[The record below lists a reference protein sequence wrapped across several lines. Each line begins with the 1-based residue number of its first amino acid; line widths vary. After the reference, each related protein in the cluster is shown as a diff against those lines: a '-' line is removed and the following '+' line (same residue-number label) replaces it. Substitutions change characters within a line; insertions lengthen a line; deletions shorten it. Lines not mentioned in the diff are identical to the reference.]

1 MSLLLKKVIE
11 EKKGNSAG
19 GTDFLSNAAK
29 SIGNKFEK
37 IVDTAKEDK
46 KLYDKAKKDNEEN
59 QKLMDASKEKYLRTE
74 IILTEEARNLDI
86 VKEKILTDFKKIDG
100 KNFLNLRETEIA
112 QQQIQSANEINI
124 TSSAAVA
131 GIAGGTLAAG
141 SAVAMVMA
149 FCTAGTGA
157 AISNLTG
164 IFAVKATLAALG
176 GGTLAAG
183 GFGMAGGVVVASTL
197 FAVPAIIGAGLAF
210 HKKIQEFAE
219 QVQTATDKVKKA
231 VKINSEL
238 AQRNLDAASNLRK
251 MYDVGISID
260 FFLKNLQYRIEHA
273 PKKIQADMIKIAFA
287 AREQLIKTFMD
298 FEILTADNKNF
309 NSEFEVNLKAIEDD
323 CQALQNILYSNNGKI
338 FTSRDINPVFQQT
351 YNDAQEFIYMSYPWF
366 NKFKVNE
373 DLELMKAAAR
383 RGVKFFIY
391 YGYHDVTE
399 NTVEAINILKREL
412 PAGSAKFFKVDSH
425 RKIILCEKY
434 VLYGSQNM
442 MTYRLD
448 DWAKRYEDLRE
459 EVTVKVENVDVVNEF
474 KNLVISQVERK

>member
-1 MSLLLKKVIE
+1 MSLLLEQMMK
-11 EKKGNSAG
+11 EKRYEA
-19 GTDFLSNAAK
+19 
-29 SIGNKFEK
+29 
-37 IVDTAKEDK
+37 
-46 KLYDKAKKDNEEN
+46 AKKDNEKN
-59 QKLMDASKEKYLRTE
+59 QKLMDASKENYLRTK
-74 IILTEEARNLDI
+74 IILTEEARNLDNI
-86 VKEKILTDFKKIDG
+86 KEKILTDFKKIDG

-112 QQQIQSANEINI
+112 QQQIQLANEINI

-141 SAVAMVMA
+141 SAVAMVTA

-183 GFGMAGGVVVASTL
+183 GLGIAGGVVVASTL
-197 FAVPAIIGAGLAF
+197 FAVPAIIVGSVFA

-219 QVQTATDKVKKA
+219 QVQTATEKVKKA
-231 VKINSEL
+231 VKINSKL
-238 AQRNLDAASNLRK
+238 AQRNLDAAENFRK

-260 FFLKNLQYRIEHA
+260 FFLRNLQYRIEHA
-273 PKKIQADMIKIAFA
+273 PEKIQVDMIKIAAA
-287 AREQLIKTFMD
+287 ARETLVKTFMN
-298 FEILTADNKNF
+298 FEILTANNKNF
-309 NSEFEVNLKAIEDD
+309 NSEFETNLQAIEND
-323 CQALQNILYSNNGKI
+323 CQALQNILYGNNGKI
-338 FTSRDINPVFQQT
+338 FTSRDINPVFQQI

-366 NKFKVNE
+366 NKFKVSE

-391 YGYHDVTE
+391 YGYHNATDSRYP

-412 PAGSAKFFKVDSH
+412 PADSAKFFKVDSH

-448 DWAKRYEDLRE
+448 DYAKRNGDLRE

-474 KNLVISQVERK
+474 KNLVISQAKL